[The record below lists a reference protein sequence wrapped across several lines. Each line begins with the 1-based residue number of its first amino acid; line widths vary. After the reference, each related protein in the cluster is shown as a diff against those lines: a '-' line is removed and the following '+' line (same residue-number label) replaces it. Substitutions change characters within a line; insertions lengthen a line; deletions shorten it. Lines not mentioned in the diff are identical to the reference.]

1 MSIDKLYTQH
11 HQEIKQLYKKLSDQL
26 DCLPNSDDESIE
38 EDLISRALYK
48 LNEALGDAAYITDYC
63 MKEVKEG
70 YLKDSPYNEGRY
82 VLGKHEFTCGAP
94 VEIFLWG
101 KWYKG
106 RTECGDEYYFVGA
119 GNPTF
124 EQLKKN
130 KIKVRIR
137 V

>member
-1 MSIDKLYTQH
+1 MGMDKLYTQYY
-11 HQEIKQLYKKLSDQL
+11 QEIKQLYKKLSDTL
-26 DCLPNSDDESIE
+26 DYLPNSDDESME

-48 LNEALGDAAYITDYC
+48 LNEVLGDTAYITDYC

-70 YLKDSPYNEGRY
+70 YLKPSPYNEGRY
-82 VLGKHEFTCGAP
+82 VLGKHEFTCGSP
-94 VEIFLWG
+94 IEIFLWG
-101 KWYKG
+101 KWHKG
-106 RTECGDEYYFVGA
+106 RVEYGEEYYFVGA
-119 GNPTF
+119 GSPTL

>member
-1 MSIDKLYTQH
+1 MIMDKLYTQH
-11 HQEIKQLYKKLSDQL
+11 HQEIKQLYKRLSDLL
-26 DCLPNSDDESIE
+26 DCLPNNDDESME

-48 LNEALGDAAYITDYC
+48 LNEALGDTAYITDYC

-70 YLKDSPYNEGRY
+70 YLKPSPYNEGRY
-82 VLGKHEFTCGAP
+82 VLGKHEFTCGSP
-94 VEIFLWG
+94 IEIFLWG
-101 KWYKG
+101 KWYRG
-106 RTECGDEYYFVGA
+106 RAEYGDEYYFVGA

-124 EQLKKN
+124 KQLKKN